1 MTQALQ
7 HLNSTSDPPNVSAS
21 PTEELVLL
29 ALYPGKEL
37 YGLQIPQAMS
47 DASDGRRQF
56 KIGSLYPALH
66 ALEKKG
72 LLESK
77 WGDDTPDNRGGA
89 RRRYYKLTGQG
100 VTALDS
106 IMEFRNRLLQ
116 WQPSF

>member
-1 MTQALQ
+1 MYNIYNKRL
-7 HLNSTSDPPNVSAS
+7 LNSLKCDFKIYSNNDVNIISKMKGD
-21 PTEELVLL
+21 
-29 ALYPGKEL
+29 YKD
-37 YGLQIPQAMS
+37 LQIPQAMS

-72 LLESK
+72 LLESR